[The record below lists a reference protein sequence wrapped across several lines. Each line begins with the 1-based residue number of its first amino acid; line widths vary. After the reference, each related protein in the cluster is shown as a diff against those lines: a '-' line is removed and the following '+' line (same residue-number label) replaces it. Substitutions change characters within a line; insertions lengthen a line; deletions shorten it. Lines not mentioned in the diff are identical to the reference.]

1 MTNFDKLVLLLGLVA
16 NAAVEGGS
24 STGFP
29 PWANSIIHAL
39 GVGCLLFTPRLM
51 ASRAEKAAT
60 AKAEV
65 ALIQAVDP
73 AGGSEKSK

>member
-1 MTNFDKLVLLLGLVA
+1 MTRFDKAILLIGLIA

-29 PWANSIIHAL
+29 PWATSIIHAL

-51 ASRAEKAAT
+51 ATRAEKVAT
-60 AKAEV
+60 ARAE
-65 ALIQAVDP
+65 AE
-73 AGGSEKSK
+73 SEAKP